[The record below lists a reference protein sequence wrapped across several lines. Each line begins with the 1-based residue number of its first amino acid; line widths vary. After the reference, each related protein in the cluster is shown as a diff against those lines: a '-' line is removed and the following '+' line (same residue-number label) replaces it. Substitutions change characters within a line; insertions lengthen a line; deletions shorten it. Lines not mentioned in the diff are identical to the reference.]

1 MLIYSNEHVNSFK
14 EDNVMKLYNVQTDYK
29 VKKKAKQIK
38 SEMSSE
44 TKLTITRLFIAFILL
59 IVGSSSFVPEPFN
72 IVLLVGAYLVIGA
85 RIVWQAVKNI
95 FHGEIFDEN
104 FLMSIATIGAI
115 ILKQYPEAIAV
126 MLFYELGNVFEDI
139 AVNKSKR
146 SISALLEVKPAYATL
161 ISGHQNKVVEPSL
174 VKIGETILV
183 KPGEKIPLD
192 GTVVL
197 GSSAVDTSA
206 LTGESM
212 PQSIKVGDTA
222 LSGSINQTGTLQIKV
237 TKLYNDSTVAK
248 ILDLV
253 ENASNKKADT
263 EKFITKFA
271 KIYTPI
277 VVFLAVALA
286 IVPSLMTSDWN
297 TWIYRALIFLVISCP
312 CALVISVP
320 LSFFGGIG
328 AASKQGI
335 LVKGSNYLEA
345 LNDVDTVAFDKTGTL
360 TKGQFS
366 VVQVNPINISKQKL
380 LQMAASV
387 EKNSTHP
394 IAKSILQAYKG
405 ELLTATKT
413 DEKAGHGLIA
423 QVDGQVVVVGNAKA
437 LKQNKIAFTE
447 TDAVGTVVYVAVDN
461 QFWGD
466 IVIADVPKNDAQ
478 KAIQLLNNRGIHK
491 NVMLTG
497 DNQTVGQAMARK
509 LKMSAVYTNLL
520 PENKVEI
527 INDLLKVSH
536 QNNKK
541 VAFVGDGINDTPVL
555 ATADIGFAMGGLG
568 SDAAVEAADI
578 VIMGDEPS
586 KVSEAMKIAKKT
598 RRIVVENISFAL
610 IIKILFLLL
619 GALGMV
625 NMWQAVFADVGVT
638 IIAVLNAIR
647 LQFINFDN

>member
-1 MLIYSNEHVNSFK
+1 
-14 EDNVMKLYNVQTDYK
+14 MKLYNVQTEYK
-29 VKKKAKQIK
+29 AKKKQKRIKNELTKEAKV
-38 SEMSSE
+38 
-44 TKLTITRLFIAFILL
+44 TIIRLLISFILL
-59 IVGSSSFVPEPFN
+59 LIGSSSLFSEPVAIGLF
-72 IVLLVGAYLVIGA
+72 ITAYLVIGA
-85 RIVWQAVKNI
+85 RIVYTAVRNL

-115 ILKQYPEAIAV
+115 ILGQYPEAIAV
-126 MLFYELGNVFEDI
+126 MLFYELGNVFEDV
-139 AVNKSKR
+139 AVNNSKK
-146 SISALLEVKPAYATL
+146 SISALLEVKPAFATL
-161 ISGHQNKVVEPSL
+161 KLNGKTQVVDPSKVQ
-174 VKIGETILV
+174 IGQIIVV

-197 GSSAVDTSA
+197 GQSSVDTSA

-212 PQSIKVGDTA
+212 PQNIKVGDEA
-222 LSGSINQTGTLQIKV
+222 LSGSINQNGTLQIKV
-237 TKLYNDSTVAK
+237 TKIYNDSTVAK

-253 ENASNKKADT
+253 QNASNKKADT

-277 VVFLAVALA
+277 VVIAAVSLA
-286 IVPSLMTSDWN
+286 ILPPLLAQGSWN
-297 TWIYRALIFLVISCP
+297 VWVYRALIFLVISCP

-345 LNDVDTVAFDKTGTL
+345 LNSVDAVAFDKTGTL

-366 VVQVNPINISKQKL
+366 VVDVASQAGIAKDQL

-387 EKNSTHP
+387 EQNSTHP
-394 IAKSILQAYKG
+394 IAVSIMKAYTGK
-405 ELLTATKT
+405 LLSIEDAN
-413 DEKAGHGLIA
+413 EQAGHGLTALIN
-423 QVDGQVVVVGNAKA
+423 GQKVVVGNAKA
-437 LKQNKIAFTE
+437 MKADGIEFTE
-447 TDAVGTVVYVAVDN
+447 AEAIGTIVYVAVDGK
-461 QFWGD
+461 FWGD
-466 IVIADVPKNDAQ
+466 IVIADEPKEDAQ
-478 KAIQLLNNRGIHK
+478 KAIELLNNRGINK
-491 NVMLTG
+491 TVMLTG
-497 DNQTVGQAMARK
+497 DNEKVGTAIAKK
-509 LKMSAVYTNLL
+509 LHMSDVYTNLL

-527 INDLLKVSH
+527 VNELLTESH
-536 QNNKK
+536 KDNKK

-586 KVSEAMKIAKKT
+586 KVSKAIKIAKKT
-598 RRIVVENISFAL
+598 RRIVTQNISFAL
-610 IIKILFLLL
+610 TIKIMFLLL

-647 LQFINFDN
+647 LQFINFDK

>member
-1 MLIYSNEHVNSFK
+1 MKSYDVQTEIKTKKTVKKFKNELSNE
-14 EDNVMKLYNVQTDYK
+14 
-29 VKKKAKQIK
+29 
-38 SEMSSE
+38 
-44 TKLTITRLFIAFILL
+44 TKGTIIRLLISFILL
-59 IVGSSSFVPEPFN
+59 LLGSGEWFAPSISVTM
-72 IVLLVGAYLVIGA
+72 LVIAYLVIGA
-85 RIVWQAVKNI
+85 RIVFQAVKNI
-95 FHGEIFDEN
+95 LHGEIFDEN

-115 ILKQYPEAIAV
+115 VLKQYPEAIAV

-146 SISALLEVKPAYATL
+146 SISALMEVKPTTATL
-161 ISGHQNKVVEPSL
+161 VLGHQNKVVDPN
-174 VKIGETILV
+174 VVQIGEEILV

-197 GSSAVDTSA
+197 GNSAVDTSA

-212 PQSIKVGDTA
+212 PQTLGVGDVA
-222 LSGSINQTGTLQIKV
+222 LSGSINQTGTLRIKV
-237 TKLYNDSTVAK
+237 TKEYSDSTVAK

-253 ENASNKKADT
+253 ENASSKKADT

-277 VVFLAVALA
+277 VVALAVALA
-286 IVPSLMTSDWN
+286 IIPSLVTSDWN

-335 LVKGSNYLEA
+335 LVKGGNYLEA
-345 LNDVDTVAFDKTGTL
+345 LNAVDTVAFDKTGTL

-366 VVQVNPINISKQKL
+366 VIETNPVGVSSDKL
-380 LQMAASV
+380 LQIAASV

-394 IAKSILQAYKG
+394 IANSIQKAFHGKLLQVANAK
-405 ELLTATKT
+405 EQ
-413 DEKAGHGLIA
+413 AGHGLTA
-423 QVDGQVVVVGNAKA
+423 QLDGQAVIVGNLKA
-437 LKQNKIAFTE
+437 MQQAQISVKEPQT
-447 TDAVGTVVYVAVDN
+447 VGTVVYVASAG
-461 QFWGD
+461 QFLGS
-466 IVIADVPKNDAQ
+466 IVIADVEKADAK
-478 KAIQLLNNRGIHK
+478 KAIQLLNDRGIHN

-497 DNQTVGQAMARK
+497 DNEIVGKSMANK
-509 LKMSAVYTNLL
+509 LGMSSVYSGLL

-527 INDLLKVSH
+527 VQDLLKTSH
-536 QNNKK
+536 QKNKK

-555 ATADIGFAMGGLG
+555 TTADIGFAMGGLG

-586 KVSEAMKIAKKT
+586 KVSKALKIAKKT
-598 RRIVVENISFAL
+598 RRIVIENISFAL
-610 IIKILFLLL
+610 IVKILFLLL
-619 GALGMV
+619 GAFGLV
-625 NMWQAVFADVGVT
+625 DMWQAVFADVGVT

-647 LQFINFDN
+647 LQLINFDN

>member
-1 MLIYSNEHVNSFK
+1 
-14 EDNVMKLYNVQTDYK
+14 MKSYDVQTDYK
-29 VKKKAKQIK
+29 TKKNHKRVKNELSK
-38 SEMSSE
+38 E
-44 TKLTITRLFIAFILL
+44 TKTTIIRLLVSFILL
-59 IVGSSSFVPEPFN
+59 LLGSSSLLPEPVDITFF
-72 IVLLVGAYLVIGA
+72 ILAYLVIGA
-85 RIVWQAVKNI
+85 RIVYTAIRNI
-95 FHGEIFDEN
+95 FKGEIFDEN

-115 ILKQYPEAIAV
+115 ILGEYPEAIAV
-126 MLFYELGNVFEDI
+126 MLFYELGEVFDDI
-139 AVNKSKR
+139 AVNNSKK
-146 SISALLEVKPAYATL
+146 SISALLDVKPAFATIKL
-161 ISGHQNKVVEPSL
+161 ADGKTKVVDPNKVQ
-174 VKIGETILV
+174 IGQIIIV

-192 GTVVL
+192 GNVVL
-197 GSSAVDTSA
+197 GQSSVDTSA

-212 PQSIKVGDTA
+212 PQNIKVGDQA
-222 LSGSINQTGTLQIKV
+222 LSGSINQNGTLQIKV
-237 TKLYNDSTVAK
+237 TKEYNDSTVAK

-253 ENASNKKADT
+253 QNASNKKANA

-277 VVFLAVALA
+277 VVGLAAVLA
-286 IVPSLMTSDWN
+286 IVPPLVMQGDWS

-366 VVQVNPINISKQKL
+366 VVSVTPQAGISQEQL

-394 IAKSILQAYKG
+394 IAVSIMKAFEGQTLAV
-405 ELLTATKT
+405 EDAT
-413 DEKAGHGLIA
+413 EEAGHGLNAMIN
-423 QVDGQVVVVGNAKA
+423 GQQVVVGNAKA
-437 LKQNKIAFTE
+437 MRAENIELVEANAI
-447 TDAVGTVVYVAVDN
+447 GTVVYVAVDGK
-461 QFWGD
+461 FWGD
-466 IVIADVPKNDAQ
+466 IVIADEPKSDAK
-478 KAIQLLNNRGIHK
+478 KAIELLNRRGINK
-491 NVMLTG
+491 TVMLTG
-497 DNQTVGQAMARK
+497 DNEKVGQSIAQE
-509 LKMSAVYTNLL
+509 LKMSNVYTNLL

-527 INDLLKVSH
+527 VNDLLKDSH
-536 QNNKK
+536 QAGKK

-586 KVSEAMKIAKKT
+586 KVSRAMKIAKKT
-598 RRIVVENISFAL
+598 RRIVTQNISFAL
-610 IIKILFLLL
+610 LVKVIFLLM

-625 NMWQAVFADVGVT
+625 DMWQAVFADVGVT

-647 LQFINFDN
+647 LQFINFDK

>member
-1 MLIYSNEHVNSFK
+1 MLFRS
-14 EDNVMKLYNVQTDYK
+14 
-29 VKKKAKQIK
+29 
-38 SEMSSE
+38 
-44 TKLTITRLFIAFILL
+44 
-59 IVGSSSFVPEPFN
+59 
-72 IVLLVGAYLVIGA
+72 YLVIGA
-85 RIVWQAVKNI
+85 RIVWQAIKNI

-161 ISGHQNKVVEPSL
+161 ITGRQNKVVDPNL
-174 VKIGETILV
+174 VQIGETILV

-192 GTVVL
+192 GTVIL

-286 IVPSLMTSDWN
+286 IVPSLVTSDWN

-366 VVQVNPINISKQKL
+366 VVQVNPVNISEQKL

-405 ELLTATKT
+405 DLIPIVKA
-413 DEKAGHGLIA
+413 DEQAGHGLSA
-423 QVDGQVVVVGNAKA
+423 EVDGQTVIVGNAKA
-437 LKQNKIAFTE
+437 LKQAGITFTE
-447 TDAVGTVVYVAVDN
+447 TDAVGTIVYVAVDN

-478 KAIQLLNNRGIHK
+478 KAIELLNNRGIHK

-497 DNQTVGQAMARK
+497 DNQTVGQAMAKK
-509 LKMSAVYTNLL
+509 LQMSAVYTNLL

-536 QNNKK
+536 KNNKK

>member
-1 MLIYSNEHVNSFK
+1 
-14 EDNVMKLYNVQTDYK
+14 MKLYNVQTDYK

-366 VVQVNPINISKQKL
+366 VVQVNSVNISEQKL
-380 LQMAASV
+380 LQIAASV

-405 ELLTATKT
+405 ELLTVTKA

-437 LKQNKIAFTE
+437 LKQNKIPFIE

>member
-1 MLIYSNEHVNSFK
+1 
-14 EDNVMKLYNVQTDYK
+14 MKLYNVQTEYK
-29 VKKKAKQIK
+29 AKKKQTRIK
-38 SEMSSE
+38 NELTKE
-44 TKLTITRLFIAFILL
+44 TKITIIRLLISFILL
-59 IVGSSSFVPEPFN
+59 LIGSSS
-72 IVLLVGAYLVIGA
+72 LLPKPVAIGLLITAYLVIGA
-85 RIVWQAVKNI
+85 RIVYTAIRNI
-95 FHGEIFDEN
+95 LRGEIFDEN

-115 ILKQYPEAIAV
+115 ILGQYPEAIAV
-126 MLFYELGNVFEDI
+126 MLFYELGNVFEDV
-139 AVNKSKR
+139 AVNNSKK
-146 SISALLEVKPAYATL
+146 SISALLEVKPAFATL
-161 ISGHQNKVVEPSL
+161 KIDNKTKVVDPNE
-174 VKIGETILV
+174 VQIGQIIVV

-197 GSSAVDTSA
+197 GQSSVDTSA

-212 PQSIKVGDTA
+212 PQNIKVGDQA
-222 LSGSINQTGTLQIKV
+222 LSGSINQNGTLQIKV
-237 TKLYNDSTVAK
+237 TKVYNDSTVAK

-253 ENASNKKADT
+253 QNASNKKADT

-277 VVFLAVALA
+277 VVVAAISLA
-286 IVPSLMTSDWN
+286 ILPPLLTNGAWDV
-297 TWIYRALIFLVISCP
+297 WIYRALIFLVISCP

-345 LNDVDTVAFDKTGTL
+345 LNNVDTVAFDKTGTL

-366 VVQVNPINISKQKL
+366 VVEVTPQGDITRDQL

-394 IAKSILQAYKG
+394 IAVSILKAYTGKILPV
-405 ELLTATKT
+405 ENSL
-413 DEKAGHGLIA
+413 EQAGHGLTAMINN
-423 QVDGQVVVVGNAKA
+423 QKVTVGNAKA
-437 LKQNKIAFTE
+437 MQADGIEFVEA
-447 TDAVGTVVYVAVDN
+447 DAIGTVVYVAVDGK
-461 QFWGD
+461 FWGD
-466 IVIADVPKNDAQ
+466 IVIADEPKDDAK
-478 KAIQLLNNRGIHK
+478 KAIELLNHRGINK
-491 NVMLTG
+491 TIMLTG
-497 DNQTVGQAMARK
+497 DNEKVGSAIAK
-509 LKMSAVYTNLL
+509 TLNMSDVYTNLL

-527 INDLLKVSH
+527 VNELLHQSH
-536 QNNKK
+536 TNNKK

-555 ATADIGFAMGGLG
+555 ATADVGFAMGGLG

-586 KVSEAMKIAKKT
+586 KVSRAIKIAKKT
-598 RRIVVENISFAL
+598 RHIVTQNISFAL
-610 IIKILFLLL
+610 IIKIMFLLL

-647 LQFINFDN
+647 LQFINFDK

>member
-1 MLIYSNEHVNSFK
+1 
-14 EDNVMKLYNVQTDYK
+14 MKLYNVQTDYK

-366 VVQVNPINISKQKL
+366 VVQVNPVNISKQKL

-405 ELLTATKT
+405 ELLTVTKT

>member
-1 MLIYSNEHVNSFK
+1 
-14 EDNVMKLYNVQTDYK
+14 MKSYDVQTEYK
-29 VKKKAKQIK
+29 TKKKSKRVKNELSQA
-38 SEMSSE
+38 
-44 TKLTITRLFIAFILL
+44 TKLTIIRLLISFILL
-59 IVGSSSFVPEPFN
+59 LLASSSLFVKPIE
-72 IVLLVGAYLVIGA
+72 VGMFIAAYLVIGA
-85 RIVWQAVKNI
+85 RIVYKALVNI

-115 ILKQYPEAIAV
+115 ILGQYPEAIAV

-139 AVNKSKR
+139 AVNRSKK
-146 SISALLEVKPAYATL
+146 SISALLEVKPTFATL
-161 ISGHQNKVVEPSL
+161 KINGQTKTVDPNVVE
-174 VKIGETILV
+174 IGQIILV

-197 GSSAVDTSA
+197 GQSAVDTSA

-212 PQSIKVGDTA
+212 PQNIKVGDDA
-222 LSGSINQTGTLQIKV
+222 LSGSINQNGTLQIKV
-237 TKLYNDSTVAK
+237 TKVYNDSTVAK

-253 ENASNKKADT
+253 QNATNKKANT

-286 IVPSLMTSDWN
+286 VVPPLVAQGEWN

-320 LSFFGGIG
+320 LSFFAGIG

-366 VVQVNPINISKQKL
+366 VVKVSPQAEITENNL

-394 IAKSILQAYKG
+394 IAASIMNFYTGKILPI
-405 ELLTATKT
+405 ENST
-413 DEKAGHGLIA
+413 EEAGHGLSA
-423 QVDGQVVVVGNAKA
+423 DVLGQKVIVGNAKA
-437 LKQNKIAFTE
+437 MRQAGIEFVEPNTI
-447 TDAVGTVVYVAVDN
+447 GTVVYVAVAGK
-461 QFWGD
+461 FWGD
-466 IVIADVPKNDAQ
+466 IVIADEPKKDAQ
-478 KAIQLLNNRGIHK
+478 KAIELLNKRGIK
-491 NVMLTG
+491 KTIMLTG
-497 DNQTVGQAMARK
+497 DNDKVGSAIAKK
-509 LKMSAVYTNLL
+509 LRMSSVYTNLL
-520 PENKVEI
+520 PENKVAI
-527 INDLLKVSH
+527 VNDLLKDSH

-586 KVSEAMKIAKKT
+586 KVARAMKIAKKT
-598 RRIVVENISFAL
+598 RRIVMQNITFAL
-610 IIKILFLLL
+610 VIKIMFLLL

-625 NMWQAVFADVGVT
+625 DMWQAVFADVGVT

-647 LQFINFDN
+647 LQFIDFDN

>member
-1 MLIYSNEHVNSFK
+1 M
-14 EDNVMKLYNVQTDYK
+14 
-29 VKKKAKQIK
+29 
-38 SEMSSE
+38 
-44 TKLTITRLFIAFILL
+44 
-59 IVGSSSFVPEPFN
+59 
-72 IVLLVGAYLVIGA
+72 
-85 RIVWQAVKNI
+85 
-95 FHGEIFDEN
+95 
-104 FLMSIATIGAI
+104 
-115 ILKQYPEAIAV
+115 
-126 MLFYELGNVFEDI
+126 
-139 AVNKSKR
+139 
-146 SISALLEVKPAYATL
+146 
-161 ISGHQNKVVEPSL
+161 
-174 VKIGETILV
+174 
-183 KPGEKIPLD
+183 
-192 GTVVL
+192 
-197 GSSAVDTSA
+197 
-206 LTGESM
+206 
-212 PQSIKVGDTA
+212 
-222 LSGSINQTGTLQIKV
+222 
-237 TKLYNDSTVAK
+237 
-248 ILDLV
+248 
-253 ENASNKKADT
+253 
-263 EKFITKFA
+263 
-271 KIYTPI
+271 
-277 VVFLAVALA
+277 
-286 IVPSLMTSDWN
+286 
-297 TWIYRALIFLVISCP
+297 
-312 CALVISVP
+312 
-320 LSFFGGIG
+320 
-328 AASKQGI
+328 
-335 LVKGSNYLEA
+335 EA

-366 VVQVNPINISKQKL
+366 VVQVNSVNISEQKL
-380 LQMAASV
+380 LQIAASV

-405 ELLTATKT
+405 ELLTVTKA

-437 LKQNKIAFTE
+437 LKQNKIPFTE

>member
-1 MLIYSNEHVNSFK
+1 MLIYSNEHVNSFE
-14 EDNVMKLYNVQTDYK
+14 EDNVIKLYNVQTDYK

-366 VVQVNPINISKQKL
+366 VVQVNSVNISEQKL
-380 LQMAASV
+380 LQIAASV

-405 ELLTATKT
+405 ELLTVTKA

-437 LKQNKIAFTE
+437 LKQNKIPFTE

>member
-1 MLIYSNEHVNSFK
+1 
-14 EDNVMKLYNVQTDYK
+14 MKLYNVQTDYK

-366 VVQVNPINISKQKL
+366 VVQVNSVNISEQKL
-380 LQMAASV
+380 LQIAASV

-405 ELLTATKT
+405 ELLTVTKA

>member
-1 MLIYSNEHVNSFK
+1 MLIYSDEHVNLFK

-44 TKLTITRLFIAFILL
+44 TKLTITRLLVAFILL

-72 IVLLVGAYLVIGA
+72 IVLLVSAYLVIGA
-85 RIVWQAVKNI
+85 RIVWQAIKNI

-161 ISGHQNKVVEPSL
+161 ITGRQNKVVDPNL
-174 VKIGETILV
+174 VQIGETILV

-192 GTVVL
+192 GTVIL

-286 IVPSLMTSDWN
+286 IVPSLVTSDWN

-366 VVQVNPINISKQKL
+366 VVQVNPVNISEQKL

-405 ELLTATKT
+405 DLIPIVKA
-413 DEKAGHGLIA
+413 DEQAGHGLSA
-423 QVDGQVVVVGNAKA
+423 EVDGQTVIVGNAKA
-437 LKQNKIAFTE
+437 LKQAGITFTE
-447 TDAVGTVVYVAVDN
+447 TDAVGTIVYVAVDN

-478 KAIQLLNNRGIHK
+478 KAIELLNNRGIHK

-497 DNQTVGQAMARK
+497 DNQTVGQAMAKK
-509 LKMSAVYTNLL
+509 LQMSAVYTNLL

-536 QNNKK
+536 KNNKK

>member
-1 MLIYSNEHVNSFK
+1 
-14 EDNVMKLYNVQTDYK
+14 MKLYNVQTDYK
-29 VKKKAKQIK
+29 VKKKANQIK

-44 TKLTITRLFIAFILL
+44 TKLTITRLLIAFILL

-72 IVLLVGAYLVIGA
+72 IVLLVSAYLVIGA
-85 RIVWQAVKNI
+85 RIVWQAIKNI

-161 ISGHQNKVVEPSL
+161 ITGRQNKVVDPNL
-174 VKIGETILV
+174 VQIGETILV

-192 GTVVL
+192 GTVIL

-286 IVPSLMTSDWN
+286 IVPSLVTSDWN

-366 VVQVNPINISKQKL
+366 VVQVNPVNISEQKL

-405 ELLTATKT
+405 DLIPIVKA
-413 DEKAGHGLIA
+413 DEQAGHGLSA
-423 QVDGQVVVVGNAKA
+423 EVDGQTVIVGNAKA
-437 LKQNKIAFTE
+437 LKQAGITFTE
-447 TDAVGTVVYVAVDN
+447 TDAVGTIVYVAVDN

-478 KAIQLLNNRGIHK
+478 KAIELLNNRGIHK

-497 DNQTVGQAMARK
+497 DNQTVGQAMAKK
-509 LKMSAVYTNLL
+509 LQMSAVYTNLL

-536 QNNKK
+536 KNNKK

>member
-1 MLIYSNEHVNSFK
+1 
-14 EDNVMKLYNVQTDYK
+14 MKSYDVQTDLK
-29 VKKKAKQIK
+29 TKKTTKKFK
-38 SEMSSE
+38 NELSNE
-44 TKLTITRLFIAFILL
+44 TKGTIIRLLISFILL
-59 IVGSSSFVPEPFN
+59 LLGSGEWFAPSISVTM
-72 IVLLVGAYLVIGA
+72 LVIAYLVIGA
-85 RIVWQAVKNI
+85 RIVFQAVKNI
-95 FHGEIFDEN
+95 LHGEIFDEN

-126 MLFYELGNVFEDI
+126 MLFYELGNAFEDI

-146 SISALLEVKPAYATL
+146 SISALMEVKPTTATL
-161 ISGHQNKVVEPSL
+161 VLGQQNKVVDPN
-174 VKIGETILV
+174 VVQIGEEILV

-197 GSSAVDTSA
+197 GNSAVDTSA

-212 PQSIKVGDTA
+212 PQTLRVGDVA
-222 LSGSINQTGTLQIKV
+222 LSGSINQTGTLRIKV
-237 TKLYNDSTVAK
+237 TKEYNDSTVAK

-253 ENASNKKADT
+253 ENASSKKADT

-277 VVFLAVALA
+277 VVVLAVALA
-286 IVPSLMTSDWN
+286 IIPSLLTGDWN
-297 TWIYRALIFLVISCP
+297 TWIYRALVFLVISCP

-345 LNDVDTVAFDKTGTL
+345 LNSVDTVAFDKTGTL

-366 VVQVNPINISKQKL
+366 VIETNPVGVSSDKL
-380 LQMAASV
+380 LQIAASV

-394 IAKSILQAYKG
+394 IASSIQKAFHGKLLQIANAK
-405 ELLTATKT
+405 EQ
-413 DEKAGHGLIA
+413 AGHGLTA
-423 QVDGQVVVVGNAKA
+423 HLDGQEVIVGNLKA
-437 LKQNKIAFTE
+437 MQQAQISVKEPQT
-447 TDAVGTVVYVAVDN
+447 VGTVVYVALAG
-461 QFWGD
+461 QFLGS
-466 IVIADVPKNDAQ
+466 IVIADVEKADAK
-478 KAIQLLNNRGIHK
+478 KAIQLLNNRGIHN

-497 DNQTVGQAMARK
+497 DNEIVGKAMANK
-509 LKMSAVYTNLL
+509 LGMSNVFSGLL

-527 INDLLKVSH
+527 VQDLLKTSH
-536 QNNKK
+536 QKNKK

-555 ATADIGFAMGGLG
+555 TTADIGFAMGGLG

-586 KVSEAMKIAKKT
+586 KVSKALKIAKKT
-598 RRIVVENISFAL
+598 RRIVIENISFAL
-610 IIKILFLLL
+610 IVKILFLLL
-619 GALGMV
+619 GAFGLV
-625 NMWQAVFADVGVT
+625 DMWQAVFADVGVT

-647 LQFINFDN
+647 LQLINFDN

>member
-1 MLIYSNEHVNSFK
+1 
-14 EDNVMKLYNVQTDYK
+14 MKLYNVQTDYK

-146 SISALLEVKPAYATL
+146 SISALLEAKPAYATL

-366 VVQVNPINISKQKL
+366 VVQVNSVNISEQKL
-380 LQMAASV
+380 LQIAASV

-405 ELLTATKT
+405 ELLTVTKA

-437 LKQNKIAFTE
+437 LKQNKIPFTE

-598 RRIVVENISFAL
+598 RRIAVENISFAL

>member
-44 TKLTITRLFIAFILL
+44 TKLTITRLLIAFILL
-59 IVGSSSFVPEPFN
+59 IVGSSSFVPQPFN

-85 RIVWQAVKNI
+85 RIVWQAIKNI

-161 ISGHQNKVVEPSL
+161 ISGNQNKVVDPNL
-174 VKIGETILV
+174 VQIGETILV

-222 LSGSINQTGTLQIKV
+222 LSGSINQTGTLRIKV

-366 VVQVNPINISKQKL
+366 VVQVNPVNISEQKL

-394 IAKSILQAYKG
+394 IAKSILQAYEG
-405 ELLTATKT
+405 ELLTVTKA
-413 DEKAGHGLIA
+413 DEKAGHGLMA
-423 QVDGQVVVVGNAKA
+423 QVGGQTVIVGNAKA

-610 IIKILFLLL
+610 VVKILFLLL

>member
-1 MLIYSNEHVNSFK
+1 
-14 EDNVMKLYNVQTDYK
+14 MKLYDVQTDYK
-29 VKKKAKQIK
+29 LKKNRKRIK
-38 SEMSSE
+38 NELSKG
-44 TKLTITRLFIAFILL
+44 TKLTIIRLLISFILL
-59 IVGSSSFVPEPFN
+59 LVGSSR
-72 IVLLVGAYLVIGA
+72 LLPAPINAGFFILAYLVIGA
-85 RIVWQAVKNI
+85 RIVFTAVKNI

-115 ILKQYPEAIAV
+115 ILGEYPEAIAV
-126 MLFYELGNVFEDI
+126 MLFYELGNVFEDV
-139 AVNKSKR
+139 AVNRSKK
-146 SISALLEVKPAYATL
+146 SISALLEVKPDFATL
-161 ISGHQNKVVEPSL
+161 KLADKIRVVNPSD
-174 VKIGETILV
+174 VQIGQVILV

-197 GSSAVDTSA
+197 GQSSVDTSA

-212 PQSIKVGDTA
+212 PQNIKVGDQA
-222 LSGSINQTGTLQIKV
+222 LSGSINQNGTLQIKV
-237 TKLYNDSTVAK
+237 SKVYSDSTVAK

-253 ENASNKKADT
+253 QNASSKKTDT

-277 VVFLAVALA
+277 VVGLAVALA
-286 IVPSLMTSDWN
+286 SLPPLVMHGAWDVWV
-297 TWIYRALIFLVISCP
+297 YRSLIFLVISCP

-345 LNDVDTVAFDKTGTL
+345 LNNVDTVAFDKTGTL
-360 TKGQFS
+360 TKGKFS
-366 VVQVNPINISKQKL
+366 VIKVSPVSDVTKDKL

-394 IAKSILQAYKG
+394 IAASILNAYTGKILPI
-405 ELLTATKT
+405 ELSS
-413 DEKAGHGLIA
+413 EQAGHGLSAEINN
-423 QVDGQVVVVGNAKA
+423 QTIVVGNAKA
-437 LKQNKIAFTE
+437 MQANNIEFVEAQ
-447 TDAVGTVVYVAVDN
+447 AVGTIVYVAVGGK
-461 QFWGD
+461 FWGD
-466 IVIADVPKNDAQ
+466 IVIADEPKKDAAE
-478 KAIQLLNNRGIHK
+478 AIRLLNNRGIHK
-491 NVMLTG
+491 TVMLTG
-497 DNQTVGQAMARK
+497 DNEKVGTDIANK
-509 LKMSAVYTNLL
+509 LGMSGVYTNLL
-520 PENKVEI
+520 PENKVAI
-527 INDLLKVSH
+527 VNDLLKTSH
-536 QNNKK
+536 SNNKN

-555 ATADIGFAMGGLG
+555 ATADVGFAMGGLG

-586 KVSEAMKIAKKT
+586 KVARAMKIAKKT
-598 RRIVVENISFAL
+598 RQIVTQNISFAL
-610 IIKILFLLL
+610 TIKILFLLL

-647 LQFINFDN
+647 LQFINFDE

>member
-85 RIVWQAVKNI
+85 RIVWQAIKNI

-222 LSGSINQTGTLQIKV
+222 LSGSINQTGTLRIKV

-253 ENASNKKADT
+253 ENASTKKADT

-335 LVKGSNYLEA
+335 LVKGSNYLEV

-366 VVQVNPINISKQKL
+366 VVQVNPVNISKQKL

-405 ELLTATKT
+405 ELLTVTKA

-437 LKQNKIAFTE
+437 LKQNKIPFTE